1 MPVYTFVVP
10 SAAVDVEAENEFA
23 ARQKYRQLCL
33 DQQEDVDYNGM
44 TVYLPSWSELTLNG
58 IEED

>member
-1 MPVYTFVVP
+1 MPIYTFVVP
-10 SAAVDVEAENEFA
+10 SAAVEVEAENEFA
-23 ARQKYRQLCL
+23 ARQKYHQLSSE
-33 DQQEDVDYNGM
+33 QQDDVDYNGM